1 MSDATK
7 VDADMHERS
16 GKLIQLLEQQ
26 RGCYRQ
32 LKDLAERQR
41 RLITEENPEA
51 LLKILAERQ
60 KLVDQLTQLNTA
72 LAPFRQEWA
81 NTYTQMQSDRR
92 QHVQEVLDEINMLL
106 GAIMVTDAEDSRL
119 LAAGKERIG
128 SQMREAAA
136 GRRANTAYAAQA
148 YQTSGPMGTNQEA

>member
-1 MSDATK
+1 MSDTTK
-7 VDADMHERS
+7 MDTDMHERS
-16 GKLIQLLEQQ
+16 GKLIELLEQQ
-26 RGCYRQ
+26 RDCYRR

-41 RLITEENPEA
+41 RLITDQDPEA
-51 LLKILAERQ
+51 LLKILGERQ
-60 KLVDQLTQLNTA
+60 KLVDQLTELNQA

-92 QHVQEVLDEINMLL
+92 QHVQEVLDDINMLL

-128 SQMREAAA
+128 SELREAAA

-148 YQTSGPMGTNQEA
+148 YQSSGPKGTNQEA